1 MNDAMVIGF
10 LFSSIQVG
18 FFVWLKN
25 SIRKIENLYDKL
37 DKDKEAFVAFQLH
50 VADSYVKQVHLDA
63 HMERFDKTLDEIKS
77 MVTKLSERRNIE

>member
-1 MNDAMVIGF
+1 MNDAILIGF
-10 LFSSIQVG
+10 LCCAIQTAFWLWIKTSIT
-18 FFVWLKN
+18 
-25 SIRKIENLYDKL
+25 KIEALYKKL